1 MLSKEKTSIVLVDD
15 HSLFRKGMFEL
26 VNKFENYSVIG
37 EAGNGKELI
46 RLLAETQS
54 KPDVIL
60 LDVAMPEMNGFETA
74 TWLKSN
80 YPTIKILILSMF
92 DQEETIIKML
102 KLGVN
107 GFILKDAEPE
117 ELKDALDQILSKG
130 FYYSDIVCGTMAASI
145 KSETK
150 KNTALSLNEREIR
163 FLELAS
169 SELTYK
175 EIADIMCLSYRT
187 IDGYRD
193 SLFVKL
199 NVKSRVGLALYAIR
213 NGIAKVN

>member
-1 MLSKEKTSIVLVDD
+1 MLSREKISIVLVDD

-26 VNKFENYSVIG
+26 INKFEPYKVIW

-46 RLLAETQS
+46 RLLNGNPI
-54 KPDVIL
+54 PDVVL
-60 LDVAMPEMNGFETA
+60 LDVAMPEMDGFETA
-74 TWLKSN
+74 TWLKSKF
-80 YPTIKILILSMF
+80 PAIKILVLSMF

-107 GFILKDAEPE
+107 GFVLKDAEPD
-117 ELKDALDQILSKG
+117 ELKEALDQIISKG
-130 FYYSDIVCGTMAASI
+130 FYYSDIVCGTMANSI
-145 KSETK
+145 KSEPK
-150 KNTALSLNEREIR
+150 KKPGISLNEREIK

-193 SLFVKL
+193 SLFAKL

-213 NGIAKVN
+213 NGIAKVS

>member
-1 MLSKEKTSIVLVDD
+1 MLSQKKTSIVLVDD

-26 VNKFENYSVIG
+26 INKFENYIVIW

-46 RLLAETQS
+46 KLI
-54 KPDVIL
+54 KDNPHPDVIL
-60 LDVAMPEMNGFETA
+60 LDVAMPEMDGFETA
-74 TWLKSN
+74 SWLKVN
-80 YPTIKILILSMF
+80 HPAIKILILSMF

-107 GFILKDAEPE
+107 GFVLKDSEPE
-117 ELKDALDQILSKG
+117 ELKEALDQIISKG
-130 FYYSDIVCGTMAASI
+130 FYYSDIVCGTMANSI

-150 KNTALSLNEREIR
+150 KNQLSLNDREIR

>member
-1 MLSKEKTSIVLVDD
+1 MHTNEKTSIVLVDD
-15 HSLFRKGMFEL
+15 HSLFRKGMLEL
-26 VNKFENYSVIG
+26 INKFDNYQVIWD
-37 EAGNGKELI
+37 AGNGKEFIKLI
-46 RLLAETQS
+46 PGNPLP
-54 KPDVIL
+54 KIVL

-80 YPTIKILILSMF
+80 HPEVKILILSMF

-107 GFILKDAEPE
+107 GFVLKDSEPD
-117 ELKDALDQILSKG
+117 ELKEALDQIRTKG
-130 FYYSDIVCGTMAASI
+130 FYYSDIVCGTMANTI
-145 KSETK
+145 KTENK
-150 KNTALSLNEREIR
+150 KNLGLSLNDREIR

-213 NGIAKVN
+213 NGIVKVS